1 MSKERY
7 IPEGGSASR
16 PPLFTG
22 KNYYFWKN
30 KMQLFLKSQEV
41 GMWRIVTEGD
51 YVPTVTSA
59 EGVISDKPEDAW
71 TTAEQQKVLLNSKAH
86 LFLSCALS
94 MEESERV
101 DECDTAKKV
110 WDTLQVHHEGTSHVK
125 ETRID
130 IGTNKFE
137 TFEMI
142 ENETIDE
149 MFSRFTTIINELR
162 SLGKTFSTNDRI
174 RKLLRC
180 LPVTWRPMVTAITQ
194 TKDLKTL
201 PIEDLIGTLK
211 AHEVILQ
218 GDKPLKKEKTI
229 ALKASQKDISFLE
242 DDSKELEPTQEEA
255 EGELALI
262 SGKIQR
268 MLRRRDQIRRNF
280 SSGKD
285 MQKNDFDKSQVTC
298 FGCNKL
304 GHYKSECPLNKSP
317 RNFPFKK
324 KSMLAT
330 WDDDDEFE
338 TNKEEEEANICL
350 MADSEND
357 EVFLFDKTHPY
368 EELETNFDSLLH
380 DSEFLSKQCFL
391 LQKEVSE
398 LKEEKKK
405 LQIDILNFEKINK
418 DLIES
423 KEKHVCSSVLSKKID
438 ENVVLKNE
446 IKELRNDLTG
456 FIKST
461 ETFQNIMGSQ
471 SQALN
476 KNGLGFNEVKNKI
489 FENVLLPANRE
500 FKLRCSFC
508 NKNGHH
514 ESICYQKESYESFY
528 YEPKRYRHL
537 ERKNKHCS
545 FCKNFGHLEKE
556 CYFKNKQIVKT
567 NPQGPKSLWAPK
579 RKFQNAGIL
588 SKCKEKA
595 MVFGQWL
602 FKTHDRR

>member
-242 DDSKELEPTQEEA
+242 DDSKELESTQEEA

-262 SGKIQR
+262 SGKIQ
-268 MLRRRDQIRRNF
+268 
-280 SSGKD
+280 
-285 MQKNDFDKSQVTC
+285 
-298 FGCNKL
+298 
-304 GHYKSECPLNKSP
+304 H
-317 RNFPFKK
+317 
-324 KSMLAT
+324 
-330 WDDDDEFE
+330 
-338 TNKEEEEANICL
+338 
-350 MADSEND
+350 
-357 EVFLFDKTHPY
+357 
-368 EELETNFDSLLH
+368 
-380 DSEFLSKQCFL
+380 
-391 LQKEVSE
+391 
-398 LKEEKKK
+398 
-405 LQIDILNFEKINK
+405 
-418 DLIES
+418 LIES

-446 IKELRNDLTG
+446 IMELRNDLTG

-476 KNGLGFNEVKNKI
+476 KNDLGFNEVKNKI

-500 FKLRCSFC
+500 LKLRCSFC
-508 NKNGHH
+508 NKNGHKIKAWFVLLPGRP
-514 ESICYQKESYESFY
+514 EVS
-528 YEPKRYRHL
+528 
-537 ERKNKHCS
+537 
-545 FCKNFGHLEKE
+545 
-556 CYFKNKQIVKT
+556 
-567 NPQGPKSLWAPK
+567 SL
-579 RKFQNAGIL
+579 
-588 SKCKEKA
+588 
-595 MVFGQWL
+595 
-602 FKTHDRR
+602 RR